1 MVRGISTREFG
12 DRYGGIIQGISLLG
26 FGYGRLS
33 RSLAISNAAW
43 RQTLDEACDENGNWM
58 EGLEDMELSGD
69 GMLSIRQH
77 SGTVAAVGGVFK
89 NCRSQWRLRKMGM
102 SWKAQKRCVFILALV
117 LLASPSSSHFSCN
130 YEKYLWSFISAIEF
144 RALDATISGD
154 SGGTKEF
161 DGVDDE
167 LLNKRSNEVICVS
180 SSCIRCGIHDAL
192 YDDFAVWSRSC
203 TKVVASRI
211 VCCASIRN
219 FQP

>member
-1 MVRGISTREFG
+1 MAFT
-12 DRYGGIIQGISLLG
+12 
-26 FGYGRLS
+26 
-33 RSLAISNAAW
+33 
-43 RQTLDEACDENGNWM
+43 ENGDVL
-58 EGLEDMELSGD
+58 EGTKTV
-69 GMLSIRQH
+69 RFYPCA
-77 SGTVAAVGGVFK
+77 GTVSF
-89 NCRSQWRLRKMGM
+89 S
-102 SWKAQKRCVFILALV
+102 LV
-117 LLASPSSSHFSCN
+117 IIAFSCN

-154 SGGTKEF
+154 SEGTKEF